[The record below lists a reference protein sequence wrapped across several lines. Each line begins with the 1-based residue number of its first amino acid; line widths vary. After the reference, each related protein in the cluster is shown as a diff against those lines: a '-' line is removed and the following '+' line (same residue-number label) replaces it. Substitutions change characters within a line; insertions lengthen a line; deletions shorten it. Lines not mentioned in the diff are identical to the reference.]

1 VRIPLALSAVAF
13 LLAGPT
19 LADELSGTLKKIQ
32 ETSVIKLGYLTQSI
46 PFSYIDA
53 DGRPSG
59 YSADLCMR
67 VATGIQ
73 EQLALQKLDVQ
84 WVPVTLESRFD
95 AVKSGEIDLECG
107 ITTNTLA
114 RKKQV
119 DFSVMTWLDGAN
131 FAVRDESPY
140 KTLSDLAGKKIA
152 VIAGTTTVGAFKQVL
167 EKSYVNA
174 ELVIV
179 HSHAEGLDAVRR
191 GAVDAYAAD
200 HTVLV
205 GLAVQMAQS
214 MKLRLGDR
222 TFSYEPYGLMLRKN
236 DQDFRQA
243 VNTVLS
249 RIYRSGQII
258 PIYDRW
264 FGKLGKPSQFITVM
278 YLINGLPE

>member
-1 VRIPLALSAVAF
+1 MRIPLALSAVAF

-152 VIAGTTTVGAFKQVL
+152 VIAG
-167 EKSYVNA
+167 
-174 ELVIV
+174 
-179 HSHAEGLDAVRR
+179 RR
-191 GAVDAYAAD
+191 LWA
-200 HTVLV
+200 
-205 GLAVQMAQS
+205 
-214 MKLRLGDR
+214 
-222 TFSYEPYGLMLRKN
+222 
-236 DQDFRQA
+236 
-243 VNTVLS
+243 
-249 RIYRSGQII
+249 RSSKFWK
-258 PIYDRW
+258 RVTST
-264 FGKLGKPSQFITVM
+264 PSS
-278 YLINGLPE
+278 